1 LLIKTWELINILISK
16 RLKQSKIYFFL
27 FKFVNKFF
35 DRKNYRI
42 LNSKAIDEVENA
54 IEIRGSKKDF
64 TEIDKLKI
72 KLNENFRDE
81 IEKIFYDPKFNINIR
96 PDTREINLLEML
108 KQKINKLNSLDWI
121 NL

>member
-1 LLIKTWELINILISK
+1 MLIKTWELINILISK

>member
-1 LLIKTWELINILISK
+1 MLFKTWELINILISK

-96 PDTREINLLEML
+96 PDTREINLLQML